1 MQMDEMTQQNAALVE
16 EASAAARAMQE
27 QAVELTAQ
35 VGFFQLNGGAGTA
48 PSVRESAPAV
58 TAATEAVFAA
68 VRAAPAPARPLH
80 AAEPSSTAGVW
91 KEF

>member
-1 MQMDEMTQQNAALVE
+1 VE

-35 VGFFQLNGGAGTA
+35 VGFFQLKGNVGTLA
-48 PSVRESAPAV
+48 SVRESAPAV
-58 TAATEAVFAA
+58 AAETEAVFAA

-80 AAEPSSTAGVW
+80 PVEPSSTAGVW